1 MFAFIMQL
9 HYVIKFQ
16 IFSIQVPNIVPLA
29 LAWTNELIK
38 QRLTVEI
45 REFRSFEHAKVYL

>member
-9 HYVIKFQ
+9 
-16 IFSIQVPNIVPLA
+16 PPT

-38 QRLTVEI
+38 QQLIVEI
-45 REFRSFEHAKVYL
+45 REFGSFEHAKVYL